1 MVVDTLA
8 FVLLLALWSG
18 IAAYLLLFHILPA
31 FFPKKSEHT
40 PSAGHV
46 PKEKT
51 VRPSGA
57 YSAHEGFKSYARGRE
72 LTVTDI
78 VKGLSREN

>member
-1 MVVDTLA
+1 MVDTLA

-18 IAAYLLLFHILPA
+18 IASYFLLFYILPA
-31 FFPKKSEHT
+31 FFPKKPDHA

-46 PKEKT
+46 PKKKV

-57 YSAHEGFKSYARGRE
+57 YSAHEGFKSYARGQE

-78 VKGLSREN
+78 VQGLSRDN